1 MHLVTFLQHH
11 YSQAVLR
18 PEQMKRQTD
27 PVILTWC
34 HTSHKDSDIGKVQCM
49 YVASSY
55 FSTDRNYSRIQAC
68 SILLQPIRELQH
80 EQTKLFGKCTT
91 VVQTQK
97 KVLTAVEE
105 LKALV
110 VQQTRK
116 ISQRGCMHLRWSNKW
131 KWIKIYKTIQVT
143 LQTKA
148 ILPLRKE
155 LAKCTAKIWHG
166 TLALRT
172 SMWVV
177 HCLSRLE

>member
-1 MHLVTFLQHH
+1 
-11 YSQAVLR
+11 
-18 PEQMKRQTD
+18 
-27 PVILTWC
+27 
-34 HTSHKDSDIGKVQCM
+34 M

-116 ISQRGCMHLRWSNKW
+116 ISQSKGVHAFEV
-131 KWIKIYKTIQVT
+131 IQ
-143 LQTKA
+143 
-148 ILPLRKE
+148 
-155 LAKCTAKIWHG
+155 
-166 TLALRT
+166 
-172 SMWVV
+172 
-177 HCLSRLE
+177 